1 MVATAQQRT
10 ISQHDF
16 AEVLQE
22 AETGFQFLYSTST
35 FAPGDI
41 ICPFGA
47 AGVFDRPSY
56 LTVQTGD
63 DRHITLS
70 PSFLQ
75 YVNHSCSPNAF
86 FDTTAM
92 QFLCIAPIAPGEQFT
107 FFYPST
113 EWQMAQPFACKCG
126 TEQCIGQITGASQ
139 IDRSVLDRYRLTDYI
154 LSRL

>member
-1 MVATAQQRT
+1 MVATAAQM
-10 ISQHDF
+10 IVSQHGP
-16 AEVLQE
+16 AQVLQD
-22 AETGFQFLYSTST
+22 AQSGARFLCSTQA

-41 ICPFGA
+41 ICPFSA
-47 AGVFDRPSY
+47 IDVFDSPSY
-56 LTVQTGD
+56 LTLQTGD

-92 QFLCIAPIAPGEQFT
+92 QFVCIAPIAPGEQFT

-113 EWQMAQPFACKCG
+113 EWEMAQPFDCQCG
-126 TEQCIGQITGASQ
+126 TVQCIGQIAGASQ
-139 IDRSVLDRYRLTDYI
+139 LGRGLLGRYRLTDYI
-154 LSRL
+154 LSKL